1 MRALLLVSLVVFGCS
16 RSPAPEAGPK
26 PSSSAL
32 APAPTPSAHATPR
45 SAPAAETD
53 AGGSDVVATSS
64 GDIRIMPLHHAS
76 LRLDFAGKA
85 VYVDPT
91 QDAEY
96 PKDAKAVAI
105 FVTDIHKDHLHP
117 ATLDALSTPDTVIIA
132 PPAVAEQLKKPVG
145 KVHVMKNGDVGTEK
159 APIVPQIPSLGVE
172 AVPMYNLK
180 RGPAP
185 DKLYHD
191 KGRGNGY
198 LLGFGGKRIYISGDT
213 ECTPEMKALKDV
225 DVAFVCMNLPYT
237 MPPSE
242 ALECL
247 RAFRPKVVYPYHFR
261 SSDPAEITR
270 GLAGQP
276 IEVRLRKWY

>member
-1 MRALLLVSLVVFGCS
+1 MRAIFLVALVALGCN
-16 RSPAPEAGPK
+16 RTPAPDAGPK
-26 PSSSAL
+26 TATAPPTPAPSASSA
-32 APAPTPSAHATPR
+32 SG
-45 SAPAAETD
+45 SAPAAATD
-53 AGGSDVVATSS
+53 AGGGDVVSTPS
-64 GDIRIMPLHHAS
+64 GDIRITPIHHAT

-91 QDAEY
+91 KDAEY

-105 FVTDIHKDHLHP
+105 FVTDIHKDHLDP
-117 ATLDALSTPDTVIIA
+117 ATLDALSTPETVIIA
-132 PPAVAEQLKKPVG
+132 PAAVAEQLKKAVG
-145 KVHVMKNGDVGTEK
+145 KVQVMKNGDVTIAK
-159 APIVPQIPSLGVE
+159 AMIVPQIPSLGVE

-185 DKLYHD
+185 GKLYHD

-198 LLGFGGKRIYISGDT
+198 VLGFGGKRLYISGDT
-213 ECTPEMKALKDV
+213 ECTPEMKALKDI

-261 SSDPAEITR
+261 SSDPAEIAS
-270 GLAGQP
+270 GLGGQP
-276 IEVRLRKWY
+276 IEVRVRKWY